1 MNAEWAEDK
10 RMFILLTLI
19 WFVIQCDAKSI
30 LLIFE
35 RPCNNIWYVMAS
47 GSLLIGLFGIV
58 SGKESDTWGAAMS
71 DFS

>member
-1 MNAEWAEDK
+1 
-10 RMFILLTLI
+10 
-19 WFVIQCDAKSI
+19 
-30 LLIFE
+30 
-35 RPCNNIWYVMAS
+35 MAS